1 MSKYKY
7 NLSYIDNGI
16 IKSIDLQLFS
26 TLSKKDLHEIKNID
40 ELTTIYNSEEEL
52 LDNLKFLNLIPNNIN
67 KLYLTH
73 NVNGEEII
81 GYNGDILLFKKD
93 KEKLDIRYIKN
104 VFENYKEEPNKLL
117 ILARQYLKKY
127 NKSKG
132 MMLKVKDLI
141 FYANLK
147 RESSFNYLCSDEIEE
162 LNGTIDNFINTE
174 FYDKT
179 KQDKTIR
186 YSNIRDFVIKEKYV
200 EAEYNISRLHDYLKY
215 NNNILKS
222 NIKKDDL
229 INEENIEDD
238 NEEFL
243 TMADFDKVDNSILD
257 GYHEDFE
264 IYQDGKDYIVPITK
278 KELKKA
284 LDDIGKK
291 LSLKPGD
298 GDLK

>member
-127 NKSKG
+127 NKSEG